1 MDQNIT
7 KVAITGET
15 SCLPKSFVTIGC
27 CVLLDAWLV
36 TDSWTLV
43 TGSPGIGKS
52 YFLFYLMRCLAQ
64 IKPLP
69 VVVLD
74 IRNNQTLCFTGDKVM
89 SGTRADFASYLVDP
103 NTWYLVGDTEFDHTE
118 FPPWRP

>member
-1 MDQNIT
+1 M
-7 KVAITGET
+7 
-15 SCLPKSFVTIGC
+15 
-27 CVLLDAWLV
+27 
-36 TDSWTLV
+36 TDCWTLV

-64 IKPLP
+64 MKPLP

-74 IRNNQTLCFTGDKVM
+74 IRNNQTLCFTCDKVM
-89 SGTRADFASYLVDP
+89 SGTRADFASYLTDP

-118 FPPWRP
+118 FPPWHP